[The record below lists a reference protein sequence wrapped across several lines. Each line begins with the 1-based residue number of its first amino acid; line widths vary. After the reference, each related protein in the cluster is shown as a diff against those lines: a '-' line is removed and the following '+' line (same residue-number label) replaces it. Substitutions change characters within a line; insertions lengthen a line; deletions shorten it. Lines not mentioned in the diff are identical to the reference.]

1 MILSPVSYET
11 CDYRNDVFVCVCV
24 CVRVADLK
32 QMHLLNVVAAAPPQR
47 PERPG
52 NMLTRM
58 F

>member
-11 CDYRNDVFVCVCV
+11 CDYRNDVFVCV

>member
-1 MILSPVSYET
+1 MKHVTIEMMCL
-11 CDYRNDVFVCVCV
+11 CVCVCV